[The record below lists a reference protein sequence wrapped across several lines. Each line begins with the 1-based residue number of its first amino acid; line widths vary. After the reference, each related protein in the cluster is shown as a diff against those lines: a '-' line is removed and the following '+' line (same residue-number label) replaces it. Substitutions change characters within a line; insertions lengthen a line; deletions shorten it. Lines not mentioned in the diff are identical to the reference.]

1 MKSKTHVNLE
11 KLIQRRRFAD
21 NTRIEIFQT
30 IYDHLIANSN
40 YITRP
45 NFSKISDADLGL
57 LFQVTDELF
66 FDGLVGKLCEQV
78 ADTPLTFRLSTRMTK
93 SGGTTTMYR
102 TGRGRHAK
110 LEFEIA
116 IATTPLFGSFPSTAD
131 AVSGSMNRV
140 GGIHCEDRVQ
150 GLQRI
155 MEHEMVHLAEMLL
168 WGDSN
173 CAAGPFK
180 DIVYRFFGHTESNH
194 QLLSPTDIARQKLG
208 IRPGDQVIFD
218 HQGEQ
223 IFGTVNRI
231 TKRASVLVPDPR
243 GVKFTDGKHY
253 STYYVPLSRLQ
264 KAG

>member
-1 MKSKTHVNLE
+1 MKSKTHVKLE
-11 KLIQRRRFAD
+11 NLIQRRRFAND
-21 NTRIEIFQT
+21 VRVEITET
-30 IYDHLIANSN
+30 IYEHLIANSN

-66 FDGLVGKLCEQV
+66 FDGHVGKLCEQV
-78 ADTPLTFRLSTRMTK
+78 ADTPLVFRLSTRMTK

-102 TGRGRHAK
+102 TGRGRQAK

-131 AVSGSMNRV
+131 TGKSNSV

-150 GLQRI
+150 ALQRI
-155 MEHEMVHLAEMLL
+155 MEHEMVHLSEMLL

-194 QLLSPTDIARQKLG
+194 QLLTPTDIARKKLG
-208 IRPGDQVIFD
+208 IRPGDQVMFD

-223 IFGTVNRI
+223 TCGTVNRI
-231 TKRASVLVPDPR
+231 TKRASVLVPDPL